1 MNLPVISVSQLNIYI
16 KKMFDS
22 DLSFASVILSGEISN
37 LSPHYKSG
45 HIYFS
50 LKDEACSIKAV
61 MFAREASRLRF
72 KPENGMKVIAFGR
85 VSVFERD
92 GVYQLYVKEL
102 QPDGAGALALAFEQL
117 KKRLAEKG
125 LFDAS
130 HKKPLP
136 VFPKKIGVITSPNGA
151 ALQDIL
157 NIIGRR
163 YPLCEVIVAGVSV
176 QGNSAAGEI
185 INAIER
191 FNRGRFADVLIVGRG
206 GGSAEDLWCFNDE
219 ALAFAVYKSD
229 IPVISAVG
237 HETDFTI
244 CDFVSD
250 MRAPTPSAAAEL
262 ATPDIISLTHNLEA
276 LSNALYSSFSRSVRE
291 KRAFLSVLTAK
302 HSFSGAKGAF
312 DNERHKIEKLK
323 NSLYEQSVQ
332 IYNKSFE
339 RKRTACERLLRY
351 IENYLTSQKHRCKNS
366 ITSLE
371 SLNPLSVL
379 LRGYA
384 AVQKDQTVII
394 SVNEINENDNIT
406 VLMSDGR
413 LNCKVEQIF
422 EEEENYD
429 LRTGN

>member
-1 MNLPVISVSQLNIYI
+1 
-16 KKMFDS
+16 MFDS

-50 LKDEACSIKAV
+50 LKDEYSGIKAV

-72 KPENGMKVIAFGR
+72 KLENGMKVIAVGR

-102 QPDGAGALALAFEQL
+102 QPDGAGELAFAFEQL
-117 KKRLAEKG
+117 KKRLEEKG
-125 LFDAS
+125 WFHPS

-136 VFPKKIGVITSPNGA
+136 AFPKRIGVITSPNGA

-163 YPLCEVIVAGVSV
+163 YPLCEVIIAGVTV

-185 INAIER
+185 VNAIER
-191 FNRGRFADVLIVGRG
+191 FNRERLADVLIVGRG

-219 ALAFAVYKSD
+219 ALAFAVYKSY

-250 MRAPTPSAAAEL
+250 VRAPTPSAAAEL
-262 ATPDIISLTHNLEA
+262 ATPDIISLTHSLEG
-276 LSNALYSSFSRSVRE
+276 LTFNLYSAFSGIIKE
-291 KRAFLSVLTAK
+291 NRAYLNILTAK
-302 HSFSGAKGAF
+302 RSFSDAKGAF
-312 DNERHKIEKLK
+312 DSEKHRIERLK
-323 NSLYEQSVQ
+323 NALYEQSALV
-332 IYNKSFE
+332 IKRNSE
-339 RKRTACERLLRY
+339 RKKTAQDSLNRYVDSYLNAQRLCF
-351 IENYLTSQKHRCKNS
+351 TKNV
-366 ITSLE
+366 TSLKR
-371 SLNPLSVL
+371 LDPLAVL

-384 AVQKDQTVII
+384 AVERNETVIQRAK
-394 SVNEINENDNIT
+394 EINIDDCIT

-413 LNCKVEQIF
+413 LKCRVEEIYKK
-422 EEEENYD
+422 EESYD
-429 LRTGN
+429 IRTGN

>member
-1 MNLPVISVSQLNIYI
+1 MNLPVVTVSQLNIYI

-50 LKDEACSIKAV
+50 LKDESSSIKAV

-72 KPENGMKVIAFGR
+72 APQNGMKVIAVGR

-102 QPDGAGALALAFEQL
+102 QPDGAGELAIAFEQL
-117 KKRLAEKG
+117 KKRLAQKG
-125 LFDAS
+125 WFDAS

-136 VFPKKIGVITSPNGA
+136 AFPKRIGVITSPNGA

-163 YPLCEVIVAGVSV
+163 YPLCEVIVAGVTV
-176 QGNSAAGEI
+176 QGNAASGEI

-191 FNRGRFADVLIVGRG
+191 FNNKKLADVLIVGRG

-219 ALAFAVYKSD
+219 ALAFTIYSSSL
-229 IPVISAVG
+229 PVISAVG

-250 MRAPTPSAAAEL
+250 VRAPTPSAAAEL
-262 ATPDIISLTHNLEA
+262 ATPDIISLTHSLDS
-276 LSNALYSSFSRSVRE
+276 LSYSLYSAFSGILRE
-291 KRAFLSVLTAK
+291 RRAELSLLLAKRDFSDMSNVFDSEKLVLQKLTDKLFEQTCAVITGASERRKRAEDKLQKRIESCLNA
-302 HSFSGAKGAF
+302 
-312 DNERHKIEKLK
+312 EKLRFTK
-323 NSLYEQSVQ
+323 NV
-332 IYNKSFE
+332 
-339 RKRTACERLLRY
+339 
-351 IENYLTSQKHRCKNS
+351 
-366 ITSLE
+366 TSLKR
-371 SLNPLSVL
+371 LDPLAVL

-384 AVQKDQTVII
+384 AVEKDEIMISSIGDLAPGDVIK
-394 SVNEINENDNIT
+394 
-406 VLMSDGR
+406 VLLSDGKAICR
-413 LNCKVEQIF
+413 VEEIMP
-422 EEEENYD
+422 E
-429 LRTGN
+429 